1 MPRRASRTASLR
13 RPSCS
18 TTTSPSISTGLG
30 RRIILS
36 MSPWRREDTLL
47 LVDDLLLSP
56 FTSLLWVFKKI
67 HEAVQQEKAGE
78 TEAMTRS
85 LSELYMKLETGAITE
100 EEFAAEEKQLLD
112 RLDAIERRT
121 QGGDEEADDESGDE
135 SDEGED

>member
-1 MPRRASRTASLR
+1 M
-13 RPSCS
+13 
-18 TTTSPSISTGLG
+18 
-30 RRIILS
+30 
-36 MSPWRREDTLL
+36 L

-135 SDEGED
+135 SDEGEDDADDGEDASRDEP